1 MTNPYFKIVLLTI
14 TTLSVLL
21 MTSCETVN
29 ELSEEDFVFDGPL
42 GSDGTTITKI
52 EKNVFKVTLGHA
64 PNHPE
69 WGNKLNFQIKDNA
82 KGNDL
87 VLVVEGPPKMAMNE
101 YFYSWSYDREN
112 WNPVHWMNGHRIS
125 PELDTLAFPVFQE
138 NQVWVGHQVP
148 LSYDQVEE
156 FIRDIETNNNV
167 NVDTVGQT
175 LGGRNMYR
183 VIITDTESDVLPN
196 DKWVHY
202 FTNPHPGE
210 HNAQWRMIGKIN
222 WLLSNAGDNMRENS
236 ICHFVLMMSPDAPHH
251 GWYRVNAEGV
261 DMNRSYFVEGADSVN
276 QAHESYILQRDLE
289 QIMVSET
296 PVTTLWGHHTWGGI
310 VEPLLYHVEDK
321 RLPPWTEWK
330 DILQELDG
338 GRLIKPLAIRDASP
352 YGAVSWEY
360 GPHVQFGIT
369 TVLCEGGGSID
380 TKEDNIRSGEILMES
395 LDRYYNKKPQDN

>member
-1 MTNPYFKIVLLTI
+1 MKNFHRWTGHLTVLVLSI
-14 TTLSVLL
+14 FTLAGCN
-21 MTSCETVN
+21 TDR
-29 ELSEEDFVFDGPL
+29 ELSEDDFVFDGPL
-42 GSDGTTITKI
+42 GSAGTTIEKI
-52 EKNVFKVTLGHA
+52 EKNVFKVTLGEA
-64 PNHPE
+64 PHHPE

-87 VLVVEGPPKMAMNE
+87 MLVVEGPPKMAMNE
-101 YFYSWSYDREN
+101 YFYSWSYDNEN
-112 WNPVHWMNGHRIS
+112 WNPVHWRNGHRVS
-125 PELDTLAFPVFQE
+125 PERDTLNFPVFDQ

-156 FIRDIETNNNV
+156 FILGISTHNSV

-183 VIITDTESDVLPN
+183 VVITDPESTVSDE

-222 WLLSNAGDNMRENS
+222 WLLSEKGTNMRENS
-236 ICHFVLMMSPDAPHH
+236 ICHFVLMMSPDAPHN
-251 GWYRVNAEGV
+251 GWYRVNAQGV
-261 DMNRSYFVEGADSVN
+261 DMNRSYFVEGADSIN

-289 QIMVSET
+289 QIMKSET
-296 PVTTLWGHHTWGGI
+296 PVTTLWGHHTWGGL
-310 VEPLLYHVEDK
+310 VEPLLYFVEDE

-330 DILQELDG
+330 NILLELDEDK
-338 GRLIKPLAIRDASP
+338 LIKPLAVREASP

-360 GPHVQFGIT
+360 GPHVQFNIT
-369 TVLCEGGGSID
+369 TILCEGGG
-380 TKEDNIRSGEILMES
+380 
-395 LDRYYNKKPQDN
+395 